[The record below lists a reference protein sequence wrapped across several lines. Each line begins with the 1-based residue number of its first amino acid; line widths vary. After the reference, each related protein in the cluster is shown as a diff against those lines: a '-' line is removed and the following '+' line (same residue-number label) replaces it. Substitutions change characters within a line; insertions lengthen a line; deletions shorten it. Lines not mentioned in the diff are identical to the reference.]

1 MGFDDTIAAIAT
13 PRGEG
18 GIGIVRVS
26 GSRAI
31 DIACQVFRS
40 PRGVSPAELPTH
52 TLTYGHVVSLLP
64 AGDIAGD
71 RPPRYEKKTD
81 SQPRHYEQIDEV
93 LLGVMRAPKTYTAE
107 DIVEFNCHGGIVPL
121 TAVLEVVVKAGARL
135 AEPGEFTKRAFLNGR
150 LDLAQAEAVA
160 ELIGSKTELSRKIAL
175 NALEGKLSENVNHL
189 SDRVAGLLAE
199 IEASI
204 DFPEEELD
212 FMKVEMQHQ
221 TAHTIQADLT
231 RLLETAEEGRLIKE
245 GINVAILGKPNVGK
259 SSLLNALVQRE
270 RAIVTDIPGTTRD
283 TIEETILLMLQE
295 PTAIGRKNVTD
306 EEDVI
311 FCNDTKSLGGIPMNL
326 IDTAGIRQTADIVEQ
341 EGVQRSKAVLDKA
354 EFLLLMFDAS
364 QPLAEAD
371 VELLQTANS
380 HQAILILNKTD
391 LPIVTRPEALR
402 EFCPEKRVVQT
413 AIPEGNGLDALKA
426 AIREALLGDAF
437 VMGDSPIVTNARHQD
452 ALRRANQGLN
462 DAIESLANAMPPELV
477 AVDLHISLD
486 ALGDIVGKTTT
497 EDILDRIFSQFCI
510 GK

>member
-1 MGFDDTIAAIAT
+1 MDCVMDCVMGFDDTIAAIAT

-26 GSRAI
+26 GARAI

-40 PRGVSPAELPTH
+40 PRGVSLAELPTH
-52 TLTYGHVVSLLP
+52 TLTYGYVVRLLP
-64 AGDIAGD
+64 AGDTSPRAGKKTG
-71 RPPRYEKKTD
+71 KKTD
-81 SQPRHYEQIDEV
+81 AQPRDSEQSEQIDEV
-93 LLGVMRAPKTYTAE
+93 LLGIMRAPKTYTTE
-107 DIVEFNCHGGIVPL
+107 DIVEFNCHGGIVSL
-121 TAVLEVVVKAGARL
+121 TAVLEVVVRAGARL

-189 SDRVAGLLAE
+189 SDTMAGLLAE

-212 FMKVEMQHQ
+212 FMKMEVQHQ
-221 TAHTIQADLT
+221 TARAIQADLT
-231 RLLETAEEGRLIKE
+231 RLLSTAEEGQLIKD
-245 GINVAILGKPNVGK
+245 GITVAILGKPNVGK

-283 TIEETILLMLQE
+283 TIEETI
-295 PTAIGRKNVTD
+295 N
-306 EEDVI
+306 
-311 FCNDTKSLGGIPMNL
+311 LGGIPMHL
-326 IDTAGIRQTADIVEQ
+326 IDTAGIRQTADIIEQ
-341 EGVQRSKAVLDKA
+341 QGVLRSKAVIDKA

-364 QPLAEAD
+364 QALTEAD
-371 VELLQTANS
+371 VELLETANS
-380 HQAILILNKTD
+380 HKALLILNKTD
-391 LPIVTRPEALR
+391 LPIVTPPDALWAH
-402 EFCPEKRVVQT
+402 CSNKQVVQT
-413 AIPEGNGLDALKA
+413 AIQEGKGLEALKT
-426 AIREALLGDAF
+426 AIREELLGDAF
-437 VMGDSPIVTNARHQD
+437 VTGDSPIVTNARHQD
-452 ALRRANQGLN
+452 ALRRANAALN
-462 DAIESLANAMPPELV
+462 DAIESLTNAMPPELV

>member
-26 GSRAI
+26 GAHAI
-31 DIACQVFRS
+31 EIACQVFRS
-40 PRGVSPAELPTH
+40 PRGVSLAELPTH
-52 TLTYGHVVSLLP
+52 TLTYGHVVRLLP
-64 AGDIAGD
+64 TGDTPARAGKKTG
-71 RPPRYEKKTD
+71 KKTD
-81 SQPRHYEQIDEV
+81 AQPRDSEQSEQIDEV
-93 LLGVMRAPKTYTAE
+93 LLGIMRAPKTYTTE
-107 DIVEFNCHGGIVPL
+107 DIVEFNCHGGIVSL

-189 SDRVAGLLAE
+189 SDKMAGLLAE
-199 IEASI
+199 TEASI

-212 FMKVEMQHQ
+212 FMKVEVQHQ
-221 TAHTIQADLT
+221 TARAIQADLT
-231 RLLETAEEGRLIKE
+231 RLLSTAEEGRLIKD
-245 GINVAILGKPNVGK
+245 GITVAILGKPNVGK

-283 TIEETILLMLQE
+283 TIEETI
-295 PTAIGRKNVTD
+295 N
-306 EEDVI
+306 
-311 FCNDTKSLGGIPMNL
+311 LGGIPMHL
-326 IDTAGIRQTADIVEQ
+326 IDTAGIRQTADIIERQ
-341 EGVQRSKAVLDKA
+341 GVLRSKAVINQA

-364 QPLAEAD
+364 QALTEAD
-371 VELLQTANS
+371 VELLETANS
-380 HQAILILNKTD
+380 HKALLILNKTD
-391 LPIVTRPEALR
+391 LPIVTPPDALWAH
-402 EFCPEKRVVQT
+402 CPKKRVVQT
-413 AIPEGNGLDALKA
+413 AIPEGKGLEALKTA
-426 AIREALLGDAF
+426 MREELLGDAL
-437 VMGDSPIVTNARHQD
+437 VTGDSPIVTNARHQD
-452 ALRRANQGLN
+452 ALRRANAALN
-462 DAIESLANAMPPELV
+462 DAIESLTNAMPPELV
-477 AVDLHISLD
+477 AVDLHISLN

>member
-1 MGFDDTIAAIAT
+1 MKHPDLGAHIMDCVMGFDDTIAAIAT

-26 GSRAI
+26 GARAI
-31 DIACQVFRS
+31 EIAGQVFRS
-40 PRGVSPAELPTH
+40 PRGVSLAELPTH
-52 TLTYGHVVSLLP
+52 TLTYGHVVRLLP
-64 AGDIAGD
+64 AGDTRPRAG
-71 RPPRYEKKTD
+71 KKTGQKTDAQPGD
-81 SQPRHYEQIDEV
+81 SEQSEQIDEV
-93 LLGVMRAPKTYTAE
+93 LLGIMRAPKTYTTE
-107 DIVEFNCHGGIVPL
+107 DIVEFNCHGGIVSL

-189 SDRVAGLLAE
+189 SDKMAGLLAE
-199 IEASI
+199 MEASI

-212 FMKVEMQHQ
+212 FMKVEVQHQ
-221 TAHTIQADLT
+221 TARAIQADLT
-231 RLLETAEEGRLIKE
+231 RLLETAEEGRLIKD
-245 GINVAILGKPNVGK
+245 GITVAILGKPNVGK

-283 TIEETILLMLQE
+283 TIEETI
-295 PTAIGRKNVTD
+295 N
-306 EEDVI
+306 
-311 FCNDTKSLGGIPMNL
+311 LGGIPMHL
-326 IDTAGIRQTADIVEQ
+326 IDTAGIRQTADIIEQ
-341 EGVQRSKAVLDKA
+341 QGVLRSKAVIDKA

-364 QPLAEAD
+364 QALTEAD
-371 VELLQTANS
+371 VELLETANS
-380 HQAILILNKTD
+380 HKALLILNKTD
-391 LPIVTRPEALR
+391 LPIVTPPDALWAH
-402 EFCPEKRVVQT
+402 CSNKRVVQT
-413 AIPEGNGLDALKA
+413 AILEGKGLEALKTA
-426 AIREALLGDAF
+426 MREELLGDAF
-437 VMGDSPIVTNARHQD
+437 VTGDSPIVTNARHQD
-452 ALRRANQGLN
+452 ALRRANAALN
-462 DAIESLANAMPPELV
+462 DAIESLTNAMPPELV

>member
-26 GSRAI
+26 GARAI

-40 PRGVSPAELPTH
+40 PRGVSLAELPTH
-52 TLTYGHVVSLLP
+52 TLTYGHVVRLLP
-64 AGDIAGD
+64 TGDTPARAGKKTG
-71 RPPRYEKKTD
+71 KKTD
-81 SQPRHYEQIDEV
+81 AQPRDSEQSEQIDEV
-93 LLGVMRAPKTYTAE
+93 LLGIMRAPKTYTTE
-107 DIVEFNCHGGIVPL
+107 DIVEFNCHGGIVSL

-189 SDRVAGLLAE
+189 SDTMAGLLAE
-199 IEASI
+199 TEASI

-212 FMKVEMQHQ
+212 FMKVEVQHQ
-221 TAHTIQADLT
+221 TARAIQADLT
-231 RLLETAEEGRLIKE
+231 RLLSTAEEGRLIKD
-245 GINVAILGKPNVGK
+245 GITVAILGKPNVGK

-283 TIEETILLMLQE
+283 TIEETI
-295 PTAIGRKNVTD
+295 N
-306 EEDVI
+306 
-311 FCNDTKSLGGIPMNL
+311 LGGIPMHL
-326 IDTAGIRQTADIVEQ
+326 IDTAGIRETADIIEQ
-341 EGVQRSKAVLDKA
+341 QGVLRSKAVIDKA

-364 QPLAEAD
+364 QALTEAD
-371 VELLQTANS
+371 VELLETANS
-380 HQAILILNKTD
+380 HKALLILNKTD
-391 LPIVTRPEALR
+391 LPIVTPPDALQNY
-402 EFCPEKRVVQT
+402 CPKKRVVQT
-413 AIPEGNGLDALKA
+413 AIPEGKGLEALKTA
-426 AIREALLGDAF
+426 MREELLGDAF
-437 VMGDSPIVTNARHQD
+437 GDTFGDVFVTGDSPIVTNARHQD
-452 ALRRANQGLN
+452 ALRRANAALN
-462 DAIESLANAMPPELV
+462 DAIESLTNMMPPELV

>member
-26 GSRAI
+26 GARAI
-31 DIACQVFRS
+31 EIACQVFRS
-40 PRGVSPAELPTH
+40 PRGVSLAELPTH
-52 TLTYGHVVSLLP
+52 TLTYGHVVRLLP
-64 AGDIAGD
+64 AGDTSADTSALAGKKTG
-71 RPPRYEKKTD
+71 KKTD
-81 SQPRHYEQIDEV
+81 AQPRDSEQSEQIDEV
-93 LLGVMRAPKTYTAE
+93 LLGIMRAPKTYTTE
-107 DIVEFNCHGGIVPL
+107 DIVEFNCHGGIVSL

-189 SDRVAGLLAE
+189 SDTIAGLLAE
-199 IEASI
+199 TEASI

-212 FMKVEMQHQ
+212 FMKVAVQHQ
-221 TAHTIQADLT
+221 TARAIQAGLT
-231 RLLETAEEGRLIKE
+231 RLLSTAEEGRLIKD
-245 GINVAILGKPNVGK
+245 GITVAILGKPNVGK

-283 TIEETILLMLQE
+283 TIEETI
-295 PTAIGRKNVTD
+295 N
-306 EEDVI
+306 
-311 FCNDTKSLGGIPMNL
+311 LGGIPMHL
-326 IDTAGIRQTADIVEQ
+326 IDTAGIRQTSDIIEQ
-341 EGVQRSKAVLDKA
+341 QGVLRSKAVIDKA

-364 QPLAEAD
+364 QGLTEAD
-371 VELLQTANS
+371 VELLETANS
-380 HQAILILNKTD
+380 HKALLILNKTD
-391 LPIVTRPEALR
+391 LPIVTPPDALWAH
-402 EFCPEKRVVQT
+402 CSNKQVVQT
-413 AIPEGNGLDALKA
+413 AIPEGKGLEALKTA
-426 AIREALLGDAF
+426 MREELLGDAF
-437 VMGDSPIVTNARHQD
+437 VRGDSPIVTNARHQD
-452 ALRRANQGLN
+452 ALRRANAALN
-462 DAIESLANAMPPELV
+462 DAIESLTNAMPPELV